1 MSDQAAL
8 VHAGTCAIVGLPN
21 VGKSTLL
28 NRILGQRLVAVS
40 PKPQTTRDRILGVHH
55 VAASEKGPGAQIAFL
70 DTPGVQLGTGPLRRY
85 MRDEAHAAAQGTDI
99 VLLVIDADDGRGRRP
114 ERLAEPDMAE
124 LAESIRRLPLVIALN
139 KVDLVEKTDLLPM
152 MQNWSTWAARD
163 RDAAVIPIAAAS
175 GDGVESL
182 VAAIAAQL
190 PLGPP
195 LYPEDTLTDRSDRY
209 LAAEL
214 IREQL
219 YMQLGQELP
228 YACAVQI
235 ETWNQQPNGKDV
247 SIRAV
252 IIVER
257 DSQKAIVVGR
267 GGTRIKE
274 LGIAAR
280 KALSELLDQP
290 VHLNLF
296 VKVIEGWSGEAG
308 PMRKLGYQL
317 ASPTPAKPGAGADK
331 RHPRVA
337 RESVNPADAPAK
349 AAEPEAA
356 TAKGPKS

>member
-1 MSDQAAL
+1 MSDPAAH
-8 VHAGTCAIVGLPN
+8 VHAGACAIVGLPN

-55 VAASEKGPGAQIAFL
+55 VEPRDGKPGAQIAFL

-85 MRDEAHAAAQGTDI
+85 MRDEAHAAAQGADLA
-99 VLLVIDADDGRGRRP
+99 LLVIDADDGRGRRP
-114 ERLAEPDMAE
+114 ERFSEPDAVE
-124 LAESIRRLPLVIALN
+124 LEAAIRRLPLVIALN
-139 KVDLVEKTDLLPM
+139 KVDLVAKPALLPL
-152 MQNWSTWAARD
+152 MQSWSTWAARD
-163 RDAAVIPIAAAS
+163 REAPVIPIAAAT
-175 GDGVESL
+175 GDGIDAL
-182 VAAIAAQL
+182 VDAIAARL

-195 LYPEDTLTDRSDRY
+195 LYPDDTLTDRSDRY

-219 YMQLGQELP
+219 YLQLGQELP

-235 ETWNQQPNGKDV
+235 ETWNQQPNGRDV

-252 IIVER
+252 IVVER

-280 KALSELLDQP
+280 AALTELLDQP

-296 VKVIEGWSGEAG
+296 VKVVEGWSGDAG
-308 PMRKLGYQL
+308 PLRKLGYEL
-317 ASPTPAKPGAGADK
+317 TSLPTAGKPGA
-331 RHPRVA
+331 
-337 RESVNPADAPAK
+337 
-349 AAEPEAA
+349 
-356 TAKGPKS
+356 KGSKS